1 MHLLL
6 PPNGRPLGG
15 AVTQLANG
23 CRPASSAHVGGGSVS
38 PCEHP
43 SVADDAEQRASWR
56 DSYQLVRDLLVQAI
70 GTLLAASVAWMWAV
84 ALGYVSRPETRR
96 ILTIAVAGLPPVIM
110 VGFFMLAMKLR
121 SGPVSN
127 TASII
132 ITVASI
138 LALAVL
144 AFIWFGIR
152 N

>member
-1 MHLLL
+1 
-6 PPNGRPLGG
+6 
-15 AVTQLANG
+15 
-23 CRPASSAHVGGGSVS
+23 
-38 PCEHP
+38 
-43 SVADDAEQRASWR
+43 VADDAEQRASWR